1 VFRDVSRE
9 AEAERMKSEFLSN
22 VSHELRTPLTPIK
35 GYTEILKRKQFPRQK
50 ALSFLDG
57 ILESTSRLERI
68 VEILVDFA
76 AMEAGRLRAR
86 TEPIDLRRF
95 SAALLER
102 WKEKGGVHQYA
113 LKVPANVPLVE
124 ADPKLLAKC
133 VDELIDNAVKF
144 SPPRNGTKRPRVTI
158 EAEVGGRG
166 RDKRVLMSVVDE
178 GIGITEEQMPSIFQ
192 DFRQLDGSETRA
204 YGGLGLG
211 LAYAKRVV
219 EVHNG
224 AILVDSEPGKGSR
237 FTLVLPVAEAKSAT
251 ASSTRAV
258 AAARPK
264 ASAGPAKKKKV
275 ARR

>member
-1 VFRDVSRE
+1 V
-9 AEAERMKSEFLSN
+9 AERMKSEFLSN

-86 TEPIDLRRF
+86 TEPVDLRRF
-95 SAALLER
+95 ASALLER
-102 WKEKGGVHQYA
+102 WKEKDGAHQFA
-113 LKVPANVPLVE
+113 LRIPATLPP
-124 ADPKLLAKC
+124 ADVDPRLLSKC

-144 SPPRNGTKRPRVTI
+144 SPVNNGNKRPRVSV
-158 EAEVGGRG
+158 EAEVGGKGADR
-166 RDKRVLMSVVDE
+166 RILFSVNDE

-224 AILVDSEPGKGSR
+224 VILVESEPGKGSK
-237 FTLVLPVAEAKSAT
+237 FTLVLPVAD
-251 ASSTRAV
+251 
-258 AAARPK
+258 
-264 ASAGPAKKKKV
+264 AKKKRAGEQAPRK
-275 ARR
+275 AKAGKR